1 LKIRPT
7 SKVFEAVVYLKKEG
21 SLDIIGDGATKKLDY
36 VYDMNGAK
44 EFETKVNY
52 FIFLPSSHELE
63 LQLNAQLTKMQ
74 SDVGTYNYK
83 GDGISEVRDGV
94 EADDDQGSGTNRK
107 FFSFKVGLK
116 KLQLIND
123 LKGKDV

>member
-1 LKIRPT
+1 
-7 SKVFEAVVYLKKEG
+7 
-21 SLDIIGDGATKKLDY
+21 
-36 VYDMNGAK
+36 
-44 EFETKVNY
+44 
-52 FIFLPSSHELE
+52 
-63 LQLNAQLTKMQ
+63 MQ

-94 EADDDQGSGTNRK
+94 SADDDKGSGTNRK

-123 LKGKDV
+123 LKGKDVYWKEEYVKDE

>member
-1 LKIRPT
+1 
-7 SKVFEAVVYLKKEG
+7 
-21 SLDIIGDGATKKLDY
+21 
-36 VYDMNGAK
+36 
-44 EFETKVNY
+44 
-52 FIFLPSSHELE
+52 
-63 LQLNAQLTKMQ
+63 MQ